1 MGLPF
6 SRDKKG
12 FRKGA
17 EVMADSPVQP
27 PSRSVECPQC
37 GAKTRLY
44 RTPRGLRCA
53 ECVKLMDS
61 AGLGFR

>member
-1 MGLPF
+1 MEET
-6 SRDKKG
+6 RMHTQD
-12 FRKGA
+12 
-17 EVMADSPVQP
+17 
-27 PSRSVECPQC
+27 RSECPQC